1 MADPL
6 VTKADLKGITT
17 VFIAAL
23 TALTEQMTNLAN
35 QVNTTTTGIVE
46 ENMLGFHGVE
56 TIIMLLMLLLKI
68 RVSKKADI
76 PLFYETMG
84 VEKFLDWKIDVDRF
98 FDVMGVPENKQVK
111 MVAIRLKSTAA
122 VW

>member
-1 MADPL
+1 
-6 VTKADLKGITT
+6 
-17 VFIAAL
+17 
-23 TALTEQMTNLAN
+23 
-35 QVNTTTTGIVE
+35 
-46 ENMLGFHGVE
+46 
-56 TIIMLLMLLLKI
+56 MLLMLLLKI

-111 MVAIRLKSTAA
+111 MVAIRLKSVAA
-122 VW
+122 I